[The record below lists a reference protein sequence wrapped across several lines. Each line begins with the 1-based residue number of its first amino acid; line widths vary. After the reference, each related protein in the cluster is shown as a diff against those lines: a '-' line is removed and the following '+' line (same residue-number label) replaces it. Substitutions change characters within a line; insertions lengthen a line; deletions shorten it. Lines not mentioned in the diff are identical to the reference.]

1 MNPLTEYRHGKRDD
15 IIYWSIHIYACIP
28 PTLQRI
34 LFPFCLQSDATASSN
49 SSYAHSFAHIVLTQ
63 SSYSLAELTDIDP
76 FDPAA
81 LLGNIGGFWGK

>member
-1 MNPLTEYRHGKRDD
+1 MP
-15 IIYWSIHIYACIP
+15 IV
-28 PTLQRI
+28 
-34 LFPFCLQSDATASSN
+34 
-49 SSYAHSFAHIVLTQ
+49 AHIVLTQ